1 MSSDCSPSTFLA
13 NTESLLEPS
22 DNQRFIPAANEIFQF
37 EAAESKVSGFKRKN
51 KPEKD
56 DVSKLPRTQLCMTSP
71 PLLPTGPSFPLYK
84 SSSNLAVVSGYP
96 HGTQGA
102 AQDAEAG
109 QEDEWKNIKV
119 VSKGGN
125 KMNKIIFSLFPDD
138 ELYLRNG

>member
-13 NTESLLEPS
+13 NNESLLEPS
-22 DNQRFIPAANEIFQF
+22 DNQRFIPAANEIFQC

-71 PLLPTGPSFPLYK
+71 PLLPTGPSFPLNNL
-84 SSSNLAVVSGYP
+84 SSNLAVVSGYP
-96 HGTQGA
+96 PDMKGA

-119 VSKGGN
+119 VSKG
-125 KMNKIIFSLFPDD
+125 
-138 ELYLRNG
+138 